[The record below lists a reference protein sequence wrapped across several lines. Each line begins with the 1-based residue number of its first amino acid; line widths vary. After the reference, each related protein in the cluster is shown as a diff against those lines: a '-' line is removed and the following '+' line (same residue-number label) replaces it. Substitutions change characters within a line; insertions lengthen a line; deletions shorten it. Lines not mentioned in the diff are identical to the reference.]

1 MNAATP
7 AAYDLLH
14 HGSLALADVEHHGI
28 RVDVAYL
35 QAAIKKTDNMIT
47 KIEGRLKEDEVW
59 KVWKRRFGGKA
70 KLGNDSQLATVLFK
84 EMGLAEVEYTD
95 LSENRVRGDEATL
108 SRVNLPFVKEFLRR
122 KKLIKAKSTYLEG
135 ILGETVGDRLHP
147 MYNLNIANTYR
158 SSSNLPNFQNF
169 PIRNPEMGKLI
180 RQAFIP
186 TDGWYLAEVDFSGIE
201 VRVAYCVVAGTK
213 IETIDGSQTI
223 QQVIKRVTA
232 GEEVYVYGYDQQKK
246 RIAISQVL
254 EGGLTKWQTEVWKVT
269 LDNGESVTAT
279 SNHKFMLRNGEY
291 QELSNLKP
299 GDSLM
304 PFYKEN
310 KKSRWGT
317 VYEKVY
323 LNNGQSML
331 AHNLVALD
339 VYGFQIAGSSMVVH
353 HANGNGTDNSLENLE
368 IMTRKNHMRIHS
380 KQGWQRLGKG
390 KRFEWHRSEEGR
402 NYAKK
407 MNKRRQENWTKK
419 NWEEFGDRVS
429 EGIERLGGRRG
440 SRNAMFGKTQ
450 TDETRRKIA
459 AIKRGV
465 KTGRPAWNRGMTEE
479 TNSSVK
485 QISTSLIGRPGWNKG
500 LKLPPISEEH
510 KQRLREVMTGR
521 NVAEETCRKL
531 SANKKRYWNSRTRKT
546 TCAICGKEMW
556 TVTQTHLFHKH
567 GITPKEYKETYNHKV
582 VSVEKVGK
590 EDVYNITVEGIHN
603 YATSAGVIVKNC
615 YHKDPTMEK
624 YLRGG
629 GDMHHDEA
637 MSLFLL
643 KHNEV
648 TKKGTR
654 DASKNMWVFPQF
666 YGSVYFQCA
675 PHIWEAMERRD
686 FRVGENGITIREHLA
701 GKGITSLG
709 KCSPESKAV
718 PGTFE
723 YLLKQAEDNLWNR
736 RFPVYAQWRR
746 SWWRKYQEEGGF
758 QTLTGFYCRWGKE
771 GVLKRNDAINYPVQ
785 GAAFHCLLWALTRLN
800 RWLKKHHMR
809 SRIVGQIHDSILL
822 DIYPPELQD
831 VLATAKYIMTVE
843 VPRHWDWII
852 IGLDVEADVV
862 EPGQSWHDKKEWST
876 DGEGTWGP
884 KKKAA

>member
-1 MNAATP
+1 MLTCATP
-7 AAYDLLH
+7 AAYQLLH
-14 HGSLALADVEHHGI
+14 DGSLALADVEHHGI
-28 RVDVAYL
+28 RVDVPYL
-35 QAAIKKTDNMIT
+35 QASIKKTENLIAE
-47 KIEGRLKEDEVW
+47 IEVRLKADEVW
-59 KVWKRRFGGKA
+59 KTWKRRFGSKA

-95 LSENRVRGDEATL
+95 ATEARVKGNEATL
-108 SRVNLPFVKEFLRR
+108 SRVNLPFVKDFLRR

-135 ILGETVGDRLHP
+135 ILSETVGDRLHP
-147 MYNLNIANTYR
+147 AYNLNIANTYR

-186 TDGWYLAEVDFSGIE
+186 TEGNYLAEVDFSGIE
-201 VRVAYCVVAGTK
+201 VRVAYC
-213 IETIDGSQTI
+213 
-223 QQVIKRVTA
+223 
-232 GEEVYVYGYDQQKK
+232 Y
-246 RIAISQVL
+246 
-254 EGGLTKWQTEVWKVT
+254 
-269 LDNGESVTAT
+269 
-279 SNHKFMLRNGEY
+279 
-291 QELSNLKP
+291 
-299 GDSLM
+299 
-304 PFYKEN
+304 
-310 KKSRWGT
+310 
-317 VYEKVY
+317 
-323 LNNGQSML
+323 
-331 AHNLVALD
+331 
-339 VYGFQIAGSSMVVH
+339 
-353 HANGNGTDNSLENLE
+353 
-368 IMTRKNHMRIHS
+368 
-380 KQGWQRLGKG
+380 
-390 KRFEWHRSEEGR
+390 HR
-402 NYAKK
+402 
-407 MNKRRQENWTKK
+407 
-419 NWEEFGDRVS
+419 
-429 EGIERLGGRRG
+429 
-440 SRNAMFGKTQ
+440 
-450 TDETRRKIA
+450 
-459 AIKRGV
+459 
-465 KTGRPAWNRGMTEE
+465 
-479 TNSSVK
+479 
-485 QISTSLIGRPGWNKG
+485 
-500 LKLPPISEEH
+500 
-510 KQRLREVMTGR
+510 
-521 NVAEETCRKL
+521 
-531 SANKKRYWNSRTRKT
+531 
-546 TCAICGKEMW
+546 
-556 TVTQTHLFHKH
+556 
-567 GITPKEYKETYNHKV
+567 
-582 VSVEKVGK
+582 
-590 EDVYNITVEGIHN
+590 
-603 YATSAGVIVKNC
+603 
-615 YHKDPTMEK
+615 DPTMEK

-643 KHNEV
+643 KHDEV

-654 DASKNMWVFPQF
+654 DAAKNMWVFPQF

-686 FRVGENGITIREHLA
+686 FRVGEKGITVREHLA
-701 GKGITSLG
+701 SKGITGLG
-709 KCSPESKAV
+709 KCSPESKPV

-800 RWLKKHHMR
+800 RWLKKHNMR

-843 VPRHWDWII
+843 VPRHWDWIC